1 MYAMLILLVYV
12 IIIFFVIIIFIA
24 IISYNRIIRY
34 RNQTD
39 NAFGSVDAMLKKRFD
54 LLPNLV
60 EVAKQYAA
68 HETNIFTEITRL
80 RAQLQEK
87 HSSNDKVEIYND
99 ISRKLGTMFVTF
111 ENYPDLKANVNFLK
125 LQSNWTEAEEQ
136 ISASRRFY
144 NSSVTDYNNSIQTFP
159 ANYIAKYFKFE
170 IRKVFEADE
179 VERKNVSAKELF
191 NR

>member
-1 MYAMLILLVYV
+1 MLVFI
-12 IIIFFVIIIFIA
+12 IIIFFIIVIFFAIFF
-24 IISYNRIIRY
+24 YNRIIRY

-39 NAFGSVDAMLKKRFD
+39 NAFSSVDAMLKKRFD

-60 EVAKQYAA
+60 EVVKQYAI
-68 HETNIFTEITRL
+68 HESNIFAEVTRL
-80 RAQLQEK
+80 RSQLQDK
-87 HSSNDKVEIYND
+87 QSSNDKIEIHND
-99 ISRKLGTMFVTF
+99 ISRKLGTMFTAF

-159 ANYIAKYFKFE
+159 SNFIAKYFKFE
-170 IRKVFEADE
+170 IRKVFEIDE
-179 VERKNVSAKELF
+179 DERKNISAKELF